1 MRKNLF
7 AFSMVFLLVAVLA
20 SSLVVAEYSDSNET
34 DDMDSNETEASDSA
48 KASGAIVTK
57 TRINADYDR
66 DGTKIV
72 TKTITEL
79 KDGVEVERN
88 VVTRIKDG
96 KVVREMVKEKE
107 RRKFIDSDGKERNV
121 KLMMRERM
129 ENGKT
134 RKLFRAEEGGLEV
147 RSDLDISENES
158 ADGEVKLRVKLKD
171 GKHKDIKILPDRASE
186 IAKARMR
193 AKYGNDSLEIREIM
207 HKNVPKVV
215 YHLEGNS
222 SGKFLGVF
230 KSNMNVQTEVDAE
243 TGEVVLVKKPW
254 WAFMVKQDAEVDAEV
269 SA

>member
-1 MRKNLF
+1 MRKSLF
-7 AFSMVFLLVAVLA
+7 AFSMVFLLVVMLTGSLVLA
-20 SSLVVAEYSDSNET
+20 DDNMSSNDSVKARAEVA
-34 DDMDSNETEASDSA
+34 
-48 KASGAIVTK
+48 TK
-57 TRINADYDR
+57 TRINADYDK

-72 TKTITEL
+72 TKTITTV
-79 KDGVEVERN
+79 KDGVESQRN

-96 KVVREMVKEKE
+96 QVVREMIRE
-107 RRKFIDSDGKERNV
+107 RKKFIDSDGKERNV

-134 RKLFRAEEGGLEV
+134 RKLFRAEEGGLEA
-147 RSDLDISENES
+147 RSDLEISENETV
-158 ADGEVKLRVKLKD
+158 DGNVSIKVKLKD
-171 GKHKDIKILPDRASE
+171 GKHKEIKVLPDRASE

-243 TGEVVLVKKPW
+243 TGEVVLVKRPW
-254 WAFMVKQDAEVDAEV
+254 WAFMVKADAETEV

>member
-1 MRKNLF
+1 MRKSLF
-7 AFSMVFLLVAVLA
+7 VFSMVFLLVVMLT
-20 SSLVVAEYSDSNET
+20 SSLVVAQYSDSNET
-34 DDMDSNETEASDSA
+34 DDMASNETESSDSA

-72 TKTITEL
+72 TKTITEM

-96 KVVREMVKEKE
+96 VVVREMMKE
-107 RRKFIDSDGKERNV
+107 RRKFIDSDGKERDV
-121 KLMMRERM
+121 RLVMREKM
-129 ENGKT
+129 MNGKSM
-134 RKLFRAEEGGLEV
+134 KLFRAEEGGLEA
-147 RSDLDISENES
+147 RSDLEISENETV
-158 ADGEVKLRVKLKD
+158 DGNVSIKVKLKD
-171 GKHKDIKILPDRASE
+171 GRHKDIKILPDRASE

-243 TGEVVLVKKPW
+243 TGEVVLVKRPW
-254 WAFMVKQDAEVDAEV
+254 WAFMVKADAETEV